1 MDRTS
6 QSVTGSPDGGLLLV
20 HREAGRNSVGYAQ
33 RQIPGRMPGQ
43 RMHEIN
49 QRGYLGIIKFTH
61 LNIHTAAQ
69 PVHFEAVIPDNEI
82 DGFSQGT

>member
-1 MDRTS
+1 
-6 QSVTGSPDGGLLLV
+6 
-20 HREAGRNSVGYAQ
+20 
-33 RQIPGRMPGQ
+33 MPGQ

-69 PVHFEAVIPDNEI
+69 PVHFESVIPDTKSMAS
-82 DGFSQGT
+82 SQ